1 MKRFFPTSLKC
12 SIKAPIHTTLSAKV
26 SSHLVLVQLAVLVLL
41 LALLLKGDD
50 NETDKDVHH
59 EESNDDDVDDEED
72 GNLNAVVVDWAHVL
86 FIRVDGFVQ
95 QPAGGQKKH
104 TKSRQ

>member
-1 MKRFFPTSLKC
+1 M
-12 SIKAPIHTTLSAKV
+12 SAKV

-41 LALLLKGDD
+41 LSLLLKGDD

-59 EESNDDDVDDEED
+59 EESDDDDVDDEED
-72 GNLNAVVVDWAHVL
+72 GDLDAVVVDWAHVL

-95 QPAGGQKKH
+95 QPAEGQKTRNVK
-104 TKSRQ
+104 TVTGNDSC